1 MYVRREWES
10 RGRRSSQA
18 TPTTT
23 QRAERYGRMASGRM
37 LERRSVESDQGRQP
51 GRFEYGF
58 ESSSILERKPIAAV
72 RE

>member
-1 MYVRREWES
+1 
-10 RGRRSSQA
+10 
-18 TPTTT
+18 
-23 QRAERYGRMASGRM
+23 MASGRM